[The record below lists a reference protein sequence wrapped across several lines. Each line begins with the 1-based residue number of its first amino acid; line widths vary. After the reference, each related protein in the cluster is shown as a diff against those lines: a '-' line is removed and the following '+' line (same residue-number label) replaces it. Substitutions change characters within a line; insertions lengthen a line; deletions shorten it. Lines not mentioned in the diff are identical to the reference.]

1 MRNANT
7 STVKLPSIKASSSK
21 NSKTPAAG
29 APRVPGITKSIDVE
43 KKSTEMTSHVH
54 SSPRSP
60 SHKRIVGKP
69 SPPLKPK
76 DPAFFSRNTDG
87 PSSTSPR
94 RMNRGSILP
103 IASRI
108 ESKSLNAQQTR
119 SSSLIIKSNNTSDQ
133 KAPAEL
139 VGKAVG
145 KEAHRSTTS
154 NKVNLNVAVD
164 HSTIPAKIN
173 VKWDYVACKD
183 EEYDLRQ
190 WDFLT
195 LHQSH
200 LTAGEYEASR
210 YMLSHQSGEIDF
222 SAPIRA
228 GSYAI
233 SVARDRVVVAKQ
245 MAGPRRIE
253 YLTRSWVDIT
263 STIESLCTLNTVV
276 FEFDPRDGNPNYT
289 SDSEDEFW
297 YWRCVGAA
305 S

>member
-1 MRNANT
+1 
-7 STVKLPSIKASSSK
+7 
-21 NSKTPAAG
+21 
-29 APRVPGITKSIDVE
+29 
-43 KKSTEMTSHVH
+43 
-54 SSPRSP
+54 
-60 SHKRIVGKP
+60 
-69 SPPLKPK
+69 
-76 DPAFFSRNTDG
+76 
-87 PSSTSPR
+87 
-94 RMNRGSILP
+94 MNRGSILP

-119 SSSLIIKSNNTSDQ
+119 SSSLIINSNNTSDQ